1 MSVSMQRVTYGV
13 SFDKGISGA
22 NWTEKPAGQTTGGT
36 QQSLMP
42 GETTVT
48 AALES
53 VFPKD
58 PTLSGLVAKAL
69 AQAGSAMSLRTES
82 GYRAAAKKTIGSLK
96 GAKGR
101 AAQAA
106 AEEIEKL
113 LDDGELLDQYR
124 AALLE
129 S

>member
-13 SFDKGISGA
+13 TFDKGIRNA
-22 NWTEKPAGQTTGGT
+22 DWTERPVGQTLGGT
-36 QQSLMP
+36 QQSVLP
-42 GETTVT
+42 GETTVS

-58 PTLSGLVAKAL
+58 PTVSGLVANAL
-69 AQAGSAMSLRTES
+69 AQAGSAMILRTAG
-82 GYRAAAKKTIGSLK
+82 GYRAAATKTVASLRGS
-96 GAKGR
+96 GGR
-101 AAQAA
+101 AAAA
-106 AEEIEKL
+106 AADEIEALLADGDL
-113 LDDGELLDQYR
+113 LDRYR